1 LLLHAEKEL
10 ENQGKKGISFLISDK
25 NNEHIK
31 NLIAM
36 LRVRRFIHLLMKTL
50 DLKYDNKNFNKITSD
65 IQSAKKRFTALED
78 RGLEYKELYP

>member
-1 LLLHAEKEL
+1 
-10 ENQGKKGISFLISDK
+10 
-25 NNEHIK
+25 
-31 NLIAM
+31 
-36 LRVRRFIHLLMKTL
+36 MKTL